1 MNPFQ
6 KLAKRFVNWW
16 RGEPQ
21 DSGGVVSLN
30 SHSFL
35 ERLGLTKKRPTSEVT
50 YFTCLKMLSET
61 LAKMPIKYYQKTDKG
76 IIEAEQTGTSKLLT
90 KRPNPFMTPTVF
102 WNTVEMN
109 RCHYGNGYVYMR
121 KEFVRKKYGGEF
133 KIIDMWVMQSNC
145 VQIIVDDAGI
155 FAGVGRLWYVYTD
168 PTSGRQYI
176 FSTDEVM
183 HFKTS
188 FSFDGITG
196 LPVQQI
202 LKDTV
207 SGASASQ
214 DYMNNLYESG
224 LTAKATLEYTGEL
237 NEKAKEALVKS
248 FEEFGSGA
256 KNTGKILPVPL
267 GMKLTPLD
275 VKLTDAQF
283 FELKKYTA
291 LQIAAAFGVK
301 PNQINNYDKSSYSN
315 SEMQQLSFYVDTEL
329 FVIKQYEEEINYKIL
344 TEDEQNDGYYYKYNE
359 KVLFRTDS
367 KTQMEYLK
375 NGVAGSI
382 MTANEARRKLDLPDA
397 DGGDVLLANGN
408 IVPLTQAGAA
418 YKKGQA
424 EAEEPEEDPEK
435 REETSGEE
443 PENDEPDD
451 ADNAEDEDAA
461 EGGE

>member
-1 MNPFQ
+1 MNPFER
-6 KLAKRFVNWW
+6 LSERFKNWW
-16 RGEPQ
+16 KGIPQ
-21 DSGGVVSLN
+21 DSGGVMSLN

-35 ERLGLTKKRPTSEVT
+35 ESLGLKRKRKPTSEVT

-76 IIEAEQTGTSKLLT
+76 IIEAETTETSKLLT

-109 RCHYGNGYVYMR
+109 RNHYGNAYVYMR
-121 KEFVRKKYGGEF
+121 KKFIRKKYGGEF
-133 KIIDMWVMQSNC
+133 KIIDLWVMQSNC
-145 VQIIVDDAGI
+145 VRIVVDDAGI
-155 FAGVGRLWYVYTD
+155 FAGMGRLWYVYTD
-168 PTSGRQYI
+168 TTSGKQYV

-188 FSFDGITG
+188 FSFDGVTG

-202 LKDTV
+202 LRETV

-214 DYMNNLYESG
+214 EFMNSLYESG

-237 NEKAKEALVKS
+237 NEKAKTALVES

-256 KNTGKILPVPL
+256 RNTGKIIPVPL

-275 VKLTDAQF
+275 IKLTDSQF

-291 LQIAAAFGVK
+291 LQMAAAFGVK
-301 PNQINNYDKSSYSN
+301 PNQINDYSKSSYAN
-315 SEMQQLSFYVDTEL
+315 SELQQLSFYVDTEL
-329 FVIKQYEEEINYKIL
+329 FVIKQYEEEINYKTQ
-344 TEDEQNDGYYYKYNE
+344 TEEEQDDGYYYKFNE

-375 NGVAGSI
+375 NGVQGTII
-382 MTANEARRKLDLPDA
+382 MPNEARRKLDMQDA
-397 DGGDVLLANGN
+397 DGGDELYANGN
-408 IVPLTQAGAA
+408 IVPLTMAGAA
-418 YKKGQA
+418 YQKVGQT
-424 EAEEPEEDPEK
+424 ENEETDEPEQP
-435 REETSGEE
+435 EETK
-443 PENDEPDD
+443 EPDD
-451 ADNAEDEDAA
+451 ADNAEDED
-461 EGGE
+461 EQGGGE